1 MDAYKPERSG
11 CYFLQECN
19 GVGGIPDGEM
29 ILRCMIPVFGFG
41 DLYYDGAFFW
51 HLSMVRGCSH
61 CVPVLGRFAA

>member
-41 DLYYDGAFFW
+41 DLYYDGAFLAFE
-51 HLSMVRGCSH
+51 HG
-61 CVPVLGRFAA
+61 